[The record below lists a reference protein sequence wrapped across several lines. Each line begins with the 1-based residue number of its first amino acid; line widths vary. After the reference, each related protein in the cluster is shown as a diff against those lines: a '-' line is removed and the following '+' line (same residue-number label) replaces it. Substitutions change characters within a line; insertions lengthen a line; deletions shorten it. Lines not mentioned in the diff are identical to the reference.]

1 MKRHSKKS
9 ASLAMK
15 KKLMLISTVLIGIS
29 FLFSFIWLRQSQI
42 NKQTVIPVVQKQEKR
57 SEKPSTQ
64 IKEKQGS
71 LSKNT
76 QMFVDVKGA
85 VAKPGMYSVTDNMRV
100 QEVILKAGN
109 FLPEADQTYV
119 NLAQKVTD
127 QLVIYVPKKGEETSL
142 TQVTVSATTSKEGS
156 SQSDQKQLIN
166 INQADVAGLQQL
178 TGIGGKKAEEIVR
191 YREEQGEFQK
201 IEDLKKVSGI
211 GEKTFES
218 LKEWITIE

>member
-1 MKRHSKKS
+1 
-9 ASLAMK
+9 
-15 KKLMLISTVLIGIS
+15 MLISIILIGIS
-29 FLFSFIWLRQSQI
+29 FLFSFIWLRQHQI
-42 NKQTVIPVVQKQEKR
+42 KKQTLIPVVQKQEKNL
-57 SEKPSTQ
+57 
-64 IKEKQGS
+64 EKQKEQITAKKTT
-71 LSKNT
+71 LSKDS

-85 VAKPGMYSVTDNMRV
+85 VAKPGMYPVKDNMRV
-100 QEVILKAGN
+100 QEVILQAGG
-109 FLPEADQTYV
+109 FLSEADQTYV

-142 TQVTVSATTSKEGS
+142 TQVTVSATTTSKEENT
-156 SQSDQKQLIN
+156 QSDQKGLIN

-178 TGIGGKKAEEIVR
+178 TGIGAKKAEEIIR
-191 YREEQGEFQK
+191 FREEQGQFQK

>member
-1 MKRHSKKS
+1 
-9 ASLAMK
+9 
-15 KKLMLISTVLIGIS
+15 
-29 FLFSFIWLRQSQI
+29 
-42 NKQTVIPVVQKQEKR
+42 
-57 SEKPSTQ
+57 
-64 IKEKQGS
+64 
-71 LSKNT
+71 
-76 QMFVDVKGA
+76 
-85 VAKPGMYSVTDNMRV
+85 MYSVTDNMRV